1 MAAEYLE
8 VDKHGLYLLAEL
20 HQRRW
25 TTSDGVEVRMLA
37 AEIRQQETRFGLT
50 PIDRRRLQWEVDNES
65 AQERTQMRRQ
75 RRRPVAGDPRDVF
88 KLIE

>member
-1 MAAEYLE
+1 MR
-8 VDKHGLYLLAEL
+8 VWVGKFLAEL
-20 HQRRW
+20 HHRRW
-25 TTSDGVEVRMLA
+25 NATGDRAIRELA
-37 AEIRQQETRFGLT
+37 AEIRQQEVRFGLT

-75 RRRPVAGDPRDVF
+75 RRRPVAGDPRDVL